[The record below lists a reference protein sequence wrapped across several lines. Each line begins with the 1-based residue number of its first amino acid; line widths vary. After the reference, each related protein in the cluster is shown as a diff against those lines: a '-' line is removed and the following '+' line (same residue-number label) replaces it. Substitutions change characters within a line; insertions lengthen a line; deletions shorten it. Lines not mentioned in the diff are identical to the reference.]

1 MTKVLTIAAA
11 AALIAGGASAGFAQ
25 NISQSQ
31 SGFGNSQSISIGNTD
46 GSKPAA
52 KKTNEKKKGKKIDS
66 TQTDDSG
73 NTQSVKADG
82 GGNISQSQSGRSN
95 AQSINIGAGVSGT
108 PSVTQT
114 QTGAGKK
121 QSILVDGKK
130 VEKKQE

>member
-11 AALIAGGASAGFAQ
+11 AALIAGGTSGSFAQ

-31 SGFGNSQSISIGNTD
+31 TGSSNSQSISIGNTD

-52 KKTNEKKKGKKIDS
+52 KKKDAKKGKKVDS
-66 TQTDDSG
+66 TQTDGSG

-82 GGNISQSQSGRSN
+82 GGNISQSQTGRNN
-95 AQSINIGAGVSGT
+95 AQSINIGGSVSGT

-114 QTGAGKK
+114 QTGASKK
-121 QSILVDGKK
+121 QSIVVDGKK

>member
-1 MTKVLTIAAA
+1 MNKTMTIAA
-11 AALIAGGASAGFAQ
+11 AALIAAGASSGYAQ

-31 SGFGNSQSISIGNTD
+31 SGWGNSQSISIGNTD

-52 KKTNEKKKGKKIDS
+52 KKNEKKEKGKKVDS

-82 GGNISQSQSGRSN
+82 GGNISQSQSGRNN
-95 AQSINIGAGVSGT
+95 AQSINIGGNVSGT

-121 QSILVDGKK
+121 QSVVVDGKK